1 MKRLVALFL
10 LLPMVSLAQTPYV
23 TLIPEL
29 KLRTQFA
36 PQAVQ
41 VLGRPGVWFPN
52 DDAEYL
58 LRLRVDTVPSLYNT
72 VVAQDMLIQEYRE
85 RVRLSDNLFGLE
97 HQRGISLE
105 KANQDAN
112 QALQKCL
119 GDRAWYQSNT
129 FMVSAGFVVG
139 MLVMGGA
146 VWLGRQ

>member
-1 MKRLVALFL
+1 MKRLVALLL
-10 LLPMVSLAQTPYV
+10 LLPMASLAQTPYV

-58 LRLRVDTVPSLYNT
+58 LKLRVDTVPSLYNT
-72 VVAQDMLIQEYRE
+72 VVAQDALIQQYQE
-85 RVRLSDNLFGLE
+85 RVRLSDNLFNLE
-97 HQRGISLE
+97 HQRGLNLE
-105 KANQDAN
+105 KANHDLN
-112 QALQKCL
+112 GSLQKCL
-119 GDRAWYQSNT
+119 GERPWYQSTT
-129 FMVSAGFVVG
+129 FMVGVGFVAG

-146 VWLGRQ
+146 VWLGRK